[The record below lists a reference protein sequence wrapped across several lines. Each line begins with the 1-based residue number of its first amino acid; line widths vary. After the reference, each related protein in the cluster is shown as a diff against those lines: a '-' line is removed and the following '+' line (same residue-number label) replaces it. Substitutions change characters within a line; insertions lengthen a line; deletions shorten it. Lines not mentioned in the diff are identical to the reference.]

1 MNKKEFLEWLNEDG
15 DFINLRR
22 LLQDALNEARER
34 LKELNYPEIDA
45 RIVLDYFKRHSK
57 NYDFA
62 SMKSTGGLGF
72 FRTSF
77 KSLANEN
84 ILHLVRENDKDIIL
98 KSNDNN

>member
-22 LLQDALNEARER
+22 LLQDALNEAHER

-57 NYDFA
+57 NYNFTA
-62 SMKSTGGLGF
+62 MKSTGDIGF

-77 KSLANEN
+77 KSLVDEKT
-84 ILHLVRENDKDIIL
+84 LHLVKNDKDIIL
-98 KSNDNN
+98 ESNDNN